1 MSSVSAIVSK
11 FQKEVTKITDRLSA
25 LQKELTTE
33 LAKHSVVLEG
43 GDAPVAAPAKK
54 PRAATAWARWIG
66 QTHHLAH
73 PEEFETFKGT
83 LTPEMKGPPLML
95 FAKHWRD
102 THADEYAAFIA
113 APAPSPPAS
122 VAPSAPASDAS
133 GDESETPAKKEKK
146 PRAKLTEEQKA
157 ARKVAAAEK
166 KAAKAA
172 EPVEVKTDEE
182 KPVEAEK
189 KVKVK
194 PAKAEKKSKDD

>member
-43 GDAPVAAPAKK
+43 DDAPVAAPAKK

-66 QTHHLAH
+66 QKHHLAH
-73 PEEFETFKGT
+73 PEEFAAFKGT

-102 THADEYAAFIA
+102 THEDEYAAFIA
-113 APAPSPPAS
+113 AP
-122 VAPSAPASDAS
+122 VPSAPASDAS

-172 EPVEVKTDEE
+172 EPVEAEVKPVEE
-182 KPVEAEK
+182 KPTEVKPVKAEK
-189 KVKVK
+189 KVKAK
-194 PAKAEKKSKDD
+194 PKAEKSKDD